1 MANWCKTKQ
10 TKENVNSICVIT
22 CISFFTIC
30 NGKIRKFLDVSHD
43 ESFDSFVKPCPGL
56 KPPVELSD
64 KAVISWIIIL
74 Y

>member
-10 TKENVNSICVIT
+10 TKENVYSSCVIT

-30 NGKIRKFLDVSHD
+30 NGKIRKFLDVSYD

-64 KAVISWIIIL
+64 KAVIRWIIIL